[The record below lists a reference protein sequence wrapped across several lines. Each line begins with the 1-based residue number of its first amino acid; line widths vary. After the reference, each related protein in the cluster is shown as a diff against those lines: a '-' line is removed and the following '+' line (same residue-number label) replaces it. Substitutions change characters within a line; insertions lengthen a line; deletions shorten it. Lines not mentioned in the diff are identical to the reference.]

1 MYGSRVLL
9 SIIESEEEE
18 RQQIIG
24 AVFDMKREDLVSQVE
39 AGEVPAVVLS
49 AYDYVYDTSQAG
61 G

>member
-24 AVFDMKREDLVSQVE
+24 AVVDMKREDLVGQVE
-39 AGEVPAVVLS
+39 AGEVPAAVLS